1 MGWGSRPGAYLTI
14 NSTAAATTGTAIIV
28 TSGAALALIYVH
40 PTPSVVLRA
49 AFVSSH
55 VFTALKLVFSPPSSY
70 SQVN

>member
-1 MGWGSRPGAYLTI
+1 MGWGFCPGAYLTI
-14 NSTAAATTGTAIIV
+14 NSTAAATTGTAVIV

-40 PTPSVVLRA
+40 PTLYGALRA

-55 VFTALKLVFSPPSSY
+55 VFTALKLVFAPPSSY